1 MNRSIYAGLQQR
13 TFRQALIQLL
23 QTDYGILGSGRVL
36 QLLAEDVQALVTQFY
51 PAPDH
56 LQPGW
61 MLFTGVKAETPKL
74 PPDQAAGRTLVSI
87 PWPVLTTD
95 DVQFLATAPDS
106 KPHRHTWF
114 QRRLTRLVEYGWD
127 HPQGPVLLT
136 LTDLAAMLGL
146 SAHLVSQLLQQARQ
160 QTGKALITK
169 GYFYDQGLKPSH
181 KAEIVALY
189 EQGFDELEV
198 AQRSGHTPDSVGH
211 YLRDYERVK
220 VLLRRG
226 WRPDEMPRVT
236 NMRLSVVKAYAD
248 LAYQY
253 HPDLVPKSKSKG

>member
-1 MNRSIYAGLQQR
+1 V
-13 TFRQALIQLL
+13 
-23 QTDYGILGSGRVL
+23 GSGRIL

-61 MLFTGVKAETPKL
+61 MLFTGVKAEGPKL
-74 PPDQAAGRTLVSI
+74 PPNKAAGRTLVTI
-87 PWPVLTTD
+87 PWPVLTRED
-95 DVQFLATAPDS
+95 IDFLATAPES
-106 KPHRHTWF
+106 KPHRRTWY
-114 QRRLTRLVEYGWD
+114 QRRLMRLVEHGWE

-136 LTDLAAMLGL
+136 LTDLAAMIGL
-146 SAHLVSQLLQQARQ
+146 SAYQVGQLLREARRE
-160 QTGKALITK
+160 TGKTLMTK
-169 GYFYDQGLKPSH
+169 GYFFDQGLKPSH

-189 EQGFDELEV
+189 EQGFDEVEV
-198 AQRSGHTPDSVGH
+198 ALRSGHTQDSVGH

-220 VLLRRG
+220 VLLQHG

-253 HPDLVPKSKSKG
+253 HPHLKPKPTLKD

>member
-1 MNRSIYAGLQQR
+1 MKHSIYAGVQQR
-13 TFRQALIQLL
+13 TFRQAFIHLL
-23 QTDYGILGSGRVL
+23 ESEYALVGSGRIL

-61 MLFTGVKAETPKL
+61 MLFTGVKAEGPKL
-74 PPDQAAGRTLVSI
+74 PPNKAAGRTLVTI
-87 PWPVLTTD
+87 PWPVLTRED
-95 DVQFLATAPDS
+95 IDFLATAPES
-106 KPHRHTWF
+106 KPHRRTWY
-114 QRRLTRLVEYGWD
+114 QRRLMRLVEHGWE

-136 LTDLAAMLGL
+136 LTDLAAMIGL
-146 SAHLVSQLLQQARQ
+146 SAYQVGQLLREARRE
-160 QTGKALITK
+160 TGKTLMTK
-169 GYFYDQGLKPSH
+169 GYFFDQGLKPSH

-189 EQGFDELEV
+189 EQGFDEVEV
-198 AQRSGHTPDSVGH
+198 ALRSGHTQDSVGH

-220 VLLRRG
+220 VLLQHG

-253 HPDLVPKSKSKG
+253 HPHLKPKPTLKD

>member
-1 MNRSIYAGLQQR
+1 V
-13 TFRQALIQLL
+13 
-23 QTDYGILGSGRVL
+23 GSGRIL

-61 MLFTGVKAETPKL
+61 MLFTGVKAEGPKL
-74 PPDQAAGRTLVSI
+74 PPNKAAGRTLVTI
-87 PWPVLTTD
+87 PWPVLTRED
-95 DVQFLATAPDS
+95 IDFLATAPES
-106 KPHRHTWF
+106 KPHRRTWY
-114 QRRLTRLVEYGWD
+114 QRRLMRLVEHGWE

-136 LTDLAAMLGL
+136 LTDLAAMIGL
-146 SAHLVSQLLQQARQ
+146 SAYQVGQLLREARRE
-160 QTGKALITK
+160 TGKTLMTK
-169 GYFYDQGLKPSH
+169 GYFFDQGLKPSH

-189 EQGFDELEV
+189 EQGFDEVEV
-198 AQRSGHTPDSVGH
+198 ALRSGHTQDSVGH

-220 VLLRRG
+220 VLLQHG

-236 NMRLSVVKAYAD
+236 NMRLSVVQAYAD

-253 HPDLVPKSKSKG
+253 HPDLAPKPKSNG